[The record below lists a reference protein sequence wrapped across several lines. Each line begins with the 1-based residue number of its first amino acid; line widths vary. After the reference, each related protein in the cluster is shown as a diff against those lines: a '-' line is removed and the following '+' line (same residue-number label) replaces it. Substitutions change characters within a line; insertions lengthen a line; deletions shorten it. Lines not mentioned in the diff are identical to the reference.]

1 MRLIALGALLVACA
15 AAMGRAA
22 VVFDAHGF
30 EPPRYEEGKLVG
42 QNGWVQKNNTSS
54 TAEVQKDFVRSGSQA
69 LRLKSA
75 IGQNHFFPPVN
86 FVPAMGDLI
95 VVECD
100 IARTASSTPSFGYF
114 IDVIGTDG
122 QRVARAGLG
131 RDGTNIRAIRTL
143 PTGNSPA
150 NGIVYAPM
158 QWVHFEI
165 IFRICR
171 VCKSNPSPKSSTP
184 ALFET
189 HVSPVTPLS
198 RSATIRCSG
207 IPHSPNPPTITV
219 IPSRN
224 TPLLFRSA
232 SAAAAVSNRF
242 WFIAAQCSVETCIS
256 PHSVNAGQMG
266 GTGGSPASGAL
277 LACHN

>member
-165 IFRICR
+165 QLNF
-171 VCKSNPSPKSSTP
+171 SNHTWELLIDGVPSGSGLPMNNVFAPGIMSADVQVASFLASTDTGYFDNYVVRTVP
-184 ALFET
+184 APGAIVL
-189 HVSPVTPLS
+189 V
-198 RSATIRCSG
+198 AIG
-207 IPHSPNPPTITV
+207 V
-219 IPSRN
+219 IV
-224 TPLLFRSA
+224 
-232 SAAAAVSNRF
+232 AARRKR
-242 WFIAAQCSVETCIS
+242 
-256 PHSVNAGQMG
+256 
-266 GTGGSPASGAL
+266 
-277 LACHN
+277 